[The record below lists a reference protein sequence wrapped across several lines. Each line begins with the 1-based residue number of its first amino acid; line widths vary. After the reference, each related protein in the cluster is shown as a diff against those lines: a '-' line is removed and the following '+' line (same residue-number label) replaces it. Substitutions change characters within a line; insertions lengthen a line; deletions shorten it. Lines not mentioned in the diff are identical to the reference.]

1 MAKILLV
8 EDDDN
13 LREIYEARLAAE
25 GYTIASAHDG
35 EEALVVAKAQKPDL
49 VISDVMMPKI
59 SGFEML
65 DILRNTDGLK
75 DVKVIML
82 TALGQSEDQQR
93 ADRLGADRYLVK
105 SQVTLEDIVKVAQDL
120 LDGGTVGLPPNP
132 SFAPAADMVAAP
144 APPPVAVPVPE
155 PVAPAPAPT
164 PTPVIPEPPAPTP
177 VPVVPEPVP
186 APVLEPL
193 PQLVP
198 PPPVAVPVPE
208 PVAPAPAPT
217 PTPVIPEPPAPT
229 PVPVVPEPVPA
240 PVLEPLPQL
249 VPPPPVAVP
258 VPEPIPEPEVMPEP
272 LAEPTPEPVAIPE
285 PAPAPSLPLSDPIT
299 ADASAVPRNNSIAL
313 TAQDEAASVEA
324 QIEDFVTGATSDP
337 NPPSRSETAVAA
349 SSSTPT
355 VNIGTVPPEPVA
367 PVETSLTGPPQV
379 ITPEQAAKT
388 LNTADENNDKLMSD
402 AVDNLVAGASG
413 PSPILEHNTINVP
426 QPTPEPQS
434 SRLPEGS
441 PGPAIVGEE
450 KPDLMQRVAG
460 KKLVIEPIKT
470 DPKPDLNTLLAL
482 EASKD
487 QIPGQVLSSPQP
499 LQDPGAQ
506 SAQQPFDPNSIAL

>member
-144 APPPVAVPVPE
+144 A
-155 PVAPAPAPT
+155 
-164 PTPVIPEPPAPTP
+164 
-177 VPVVPEPVP
+177 
-186 APVLEPL
+186 
-193 PQLVP
+193 

>member
-1 MAKILLV
+1 
-8 EDDDN
+8 
-13 LREIYEARLAAE
+13 
-25 GYTIASAHDG
+25 
-35 EEALVVAKAQKPDL
+35 
-49 VISDVMMPKI
+49 
-59 SGFEML
+59 
-65 DILRNTDGLK
+65 
-75 DVKVIML
+75 
-82 TALGQSEDQQR
+82 
-93 ADRLGADRYLVK
+93 
-105 SQVTLEDIVKVAQDL
+105 
-120 LDGGTVGLPPNP
+120 
-132 SFAPAADMVAAP
+132 
-144 APPPVAVPVPE
+144 
-155 PVAPAPAPT
+155 
-164 PTPVIPEPPAPTP
+164 
-177 VPVVPEPVP
+177 
-186 APVLEPL
+186 
-193 PQLVP
+193 
-198 PPPVAVPVPE
+198 
-208 PVAPAPAPT
+208 
-217 PTPVIPEPPAPT
+217 VIPEPPAPT